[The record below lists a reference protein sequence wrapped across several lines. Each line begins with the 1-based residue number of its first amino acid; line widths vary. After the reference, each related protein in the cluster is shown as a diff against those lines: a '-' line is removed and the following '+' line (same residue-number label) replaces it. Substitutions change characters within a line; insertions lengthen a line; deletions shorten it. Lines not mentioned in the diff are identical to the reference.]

1 MNLASLVPLVL
12 KFSIMLMVF
21 AIGLKATF
29 ADTVYLFRCPGKLL
43 RALVSIFVVMPLF
56 ALLLDFTFQL
66 NPPLK
71 IALIA
76 LAVSPIP
83 PFLPNKAL
91 KAGGRED
98 YTIGLLTATAVLSVV
113 VIPLMME
120 LVERLS
126 GVPLQMRARDVAAL
140 VLSTVLVPLLLG
152 MGVRYLWSSFAE
164 RTAKPIATV
173 AIVMLIVPCIPI
185 LFTSLRAVLTL
196 VGDGTL
202 LALAAFALVGMI
214 VGHLWGGPE
223 PEGRA
228 VLALATSS
236 RHPAVALAIGQVNF
250 PNQKLA
256 GALVLVYL
264 ILSTILA
271 APYLNW
277 AKKSQSMTA
286 TSEKQVEA

>member
-1 MNLASLVPLVL
+1 MSLATLIPLVL

-29 ADTVYLFRCPGKLL
+29 ADTLYLFRCPRKLL
-43 RALVSIFVVMPLF
+43 RALVSMFVVMPLF
-56 ALLLDFTFQL
+56 ALLLDYTFQL

-83 PFLPNKAL
+83 PFLPTKAM

-120 LVERLS
+120 LVERIS

-140 VLSTVLVPLLLG
+140 VLSSVLVPLLLG

-164 RTAKPIATV
+164 RAAKPIATF

-185 LFTSLRAVLTL
+185 LFTSVRAVLAL

-202 LALAAFALVGMI
+202 IALAAFALVGLI
-214 VGHLWGGPE
+214 VGHLLGGPD
-223 PEGRA
+223 PENRA

-236 RHPAVALAIGQVNF
+236 RHPAVALAISHVNF

-277 AKKSQSMTA
+277 AKKSQSTTA
-286 TSEKQVEA
+286 ASEKQVEA

>member
-1 MNLASLVPLVL
+1 MTLATLIPLVL

-43 RALVSIFVVMPLF
+43 RALVSMFVVMPLF

-83 PFLPNKAL
+83 PFLPTKAL

-98 YTIGLLTATAVLSVV
+98 YTIGLLTATAVLSIV

-120 LVERLS
+120 LVERIS

-164 RTAKPIATV
+164 RVAKPIATV

-185 LFTSLRAVLTL
+185 LFTSVRAVLTL

-202 LALAAFALVGMI
+202 LALAAFALVGLI
-214 VGHLWGGPE
+214 VGHLLGGPE
-223 PEGRA
+223 PESRA

-264 ILSTILA
+264 VLSTILTV
-271 APYLNW
+271 PYLNW
-277 AKKSQSMTA
+277 ARKSQSTTA